1 MTQINRRIM
10 DNTTQQKTITL
21 EEIGKRKEAL
31 RLQIEKQRSVI
42 ISSVKKTFAPTPTE
56 KAAHPIMQS
65 FNTGLAIFDGVMT
78 GIKIMRRVKAF
89 LKRMK

>member
-1 MTQINRRIM
+1 M

-42 ISSVKKTFAPTPTE
+42 ISSVKKTFATPTE